1 MVSYSQGSELSPRQQ
16 DILLAVVREYIE
28 TGGPVSSKTVQEKY
42 ATAVSRATIRNEL
55 AEMERRGYLVKPHT
69 SAGRVPQEKAY
80 RFYVDKLGGV
90 PRGLSREQTW
100 IRGELH
106 RCPPDLVALLRTA
119 TRLLSDLTTQPALAS
134 EPVTTPQSFSQF
146 RLTSISARSIR
157 ITYETPESGERELIW
172 EPPRPLREEQIQS
185 LSKALESAFTQQGLP
200 GFDVEKTAATVTLGP
215 EIIRS
220 LLHLLME
227 SGEQRVYMEG
237 AAHLLNYPEFRQ
249 QERLQELMAALAH
262 EGTARALLGRAAQGE
277 GVTVLIGSEHGRS
290 RLRDCSL
297 IAQTYRDPRTRYGA
311 VAVLGPMRMSYRRTM
326 SAVHWVA
333 GEIARRLG
341 EVQANSY

>member
-1 MVSYSQGSELSPRQQ
+1 MPHSEGSDLSPRQQ
-16 DILLAVVREYIE
+16 EILLAVVKEYIE
-28 TGGPVSSKTVQEKY
+28 TGVPVSSKTVQQEY
-42 ATAVSRATIRNEL
+42 ATVVSRATIRNEM

-69 SAGRVPQEKAY
+69 SAGRLPQQKAY

-106 RCPPDLVALLRTA
+106 RCGPDLVALLRTSA
-119 TRLLSDLTTQPALAS
+119 RLLSELTTQPALAS
-134 EPVTTPQSFSQF
+134 EPVSVPQRFSRF
-146 RLTSISARSIR
+146 RLTPISARAVR
-157 ITYETPESGERELIW
+157 ITYETPEGGERELIW
-172 EPPRPLREEQIQS
+172 EPPGPLREEQIQS
-185 LSKALESAFTQQGLP
+185 LSEALESAFSQQGLP
-200 GFDVEKTAATVTLGP
+200 GLDAEETAAAVALGP

-227 SGEQRVYMEG
+227 SGDQRVYVEG
-237 AAHLLNYPEFRQ
+237 AAHLLNYPEFRRQ
-249 QERLQELMAALAH
+249 NRLQELMSALAH
-262 EGTARALLGRAAQGE
+262 EGVARALLGRAGRGE
-277 GVTVLIGSEHGRS
+277 DVTVLIGSEHGRPGF
-290 RLRDCSL
+290 RDCSL
-297 IAQTYRDPRTRYGA
+297 IAQAYHDPHPRYGA

-326 SAVHWVA
+326 SAVHCVA